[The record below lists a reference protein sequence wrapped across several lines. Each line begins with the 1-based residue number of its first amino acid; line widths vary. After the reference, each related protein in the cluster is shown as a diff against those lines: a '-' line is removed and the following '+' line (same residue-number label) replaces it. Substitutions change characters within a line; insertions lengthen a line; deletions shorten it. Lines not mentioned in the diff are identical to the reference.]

1 MTKTTPEA
9 LAEQFIALGPD
20 EFNRFWMTVA
30 FEWNIEDSE
39 LEMQWFFNG
48 KSAKPTVLTV
58 ISAMHSA
65 VASGNRKAGLGK

>member
-1 MTKTTPEA
+1 MAKINPQEIA
-9 LAEQFIALGPD
+9 AQFIAMDPE

-48 KSAKPTVLTV
+48 KTVKPTALTV

-65 VASGNRKAGLGK
+65 VASGRKSVAGK